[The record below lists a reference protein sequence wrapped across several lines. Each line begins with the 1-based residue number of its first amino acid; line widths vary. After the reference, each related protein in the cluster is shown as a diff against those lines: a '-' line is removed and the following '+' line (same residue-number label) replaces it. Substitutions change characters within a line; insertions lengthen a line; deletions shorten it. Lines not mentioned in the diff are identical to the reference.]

1 MSIYILFEYPRG
13 IREGGLEGRLAWRSG
28 RLCTWLASEDM
39 GWITESMEAWQKT
52 STNYI
57 LLYMTTIEIIT
68 LSCSK
73 RSIKVVTS
81 ILGGVSF
88 AEPLE
93 LEPWKAARTC
103 LPGPPSFSAKVTRRL
118 LNTKLGSTQLLGN
131 DTFSSNMAAFPS
143 NPNGMMAGMNPT
155 AGMSEQE
162 VQMTKMVPSHLL
174 SARQPKRRAHT
185 PAHVRML
192 TAHARFKHR
201 WNPAPARQ

>member
-1 MSIYILFEYPRG
+1 M
-13 IREGGLEGRLAWRSG
+13 
-28 RLCTWLASEDM
+28 
-39 GWITESMEAWQKT
+39 
-52 STNYI
+52 
-57 LLYMTTIEIIT
+57 
-68 LSCSK
+68 
-73 RSIKVVTS
+73 VS
-81 ILGGVSF
+81 ILISRV
-88 AEPLE
+88 AEHLE

-174 SARQPKRRAHT
+174 SALDHPKDERIHQ
-185 PAHVRML
+185 RMYVC
-192 TAHARFKHR
+192 
-201 WNPAPARQ
+201 